1 MTPTNKPEN
10 SEPSVEET
18 GDSIAFEAEAPPSA
32 LGADP
37 LQKEIDRLKE
47 ENAKL
52 RDQWVR
58 AVADAENIRKRAQR
72 DMEDTARYGVTNF
85 ARDMVSVLENLTRAS
100 ESIPAEAA
108 SDNELL
114 KTLREGIHLTLQELL
129 SIFEKYGIKRVM
141 PLNQKFDHNLHQAVA
156 QAPREDV
163 PAGTVVQV
171 IQSGYI
177 IHDRLLRPAMVVVS
191 QAVDPAK
198 KVDTTA

>member
-18 GDSIAFEAEAPPSA
+18 GDSIAFEAEAPPA
-32 LGADP
+32 EANT
-37 LQKEIDRLKE
+37 LQTEIDRLKE

-58 AVADAENIRKRAQR
+58 SVAEAENIRKRAQR

-85 ARDMVSVLENLTRAS
+85 ARDMVSVLENLSRAS

-108 SDNELL
+108 NDNDLL

-156 QAPREDV
+156 QVPREDV
-163 PAGTVVQV
+163 AAGTVIQV